1 MNLAELEKFF
11 VQSLSTLY
19 DEQETKALFRY
30 YLEEKYH
37 FSTSDFLLPAEHIFR
52 LDEIENDV
60 VALSLGKPIQQI
72 LGYAYFMDWK
82 FLVNEFT
89 LIPRPETEELV
100 EWIAKDLHK
109 RTNELRVL
117 DIGTGSGCIPIALK
131 HLLPNAQISAIDFS
145 AQAIAMAKKNAKY
158 NKVEVD
164 FFVHD
169 IFDKFP
175 TEKKY
180 DVLVSNPPYVR
191 NCEKEAM
198 HQNVL
203 NFEPETALFVA
214 DDNPLKYYQRI
225 IEVAKEILTAEGVLY
240 LEINQYLSQEMTELY
255 SGDYEYVELRKD
267 LSGHYRMLKASNQKN
282 NL

>member
-1 MNLAELEKFF
+1 
-11 VQSLSTLY
+11 
-19 DEQETKALFRY
+19 
-30 YLEEKYH
+30 
-37 FSTSDFLLPAEHIFR
+37 
-52 LDEIENDV
+52 
-60 VALSLGKPIQQI
+60 
-72 LGYAYFMDWK
+72 MDWK